1 LTTPGTAAPPSPS
14 ASKRREQIP
23 LGILYMIGA
32 TLLFAAGNA
41 HSKWAVETYPPA
53 EILLIRTL
61 AGLATILLLF
71 LPRKGLRVF
80 HTRRIG
86 AHAIRGISQTTSQTL
101 IVIAFSLMPL
111 AGAMAINF
119 AAPLFA
125 TLAAAVFLREKVG
138 LTRWLVL
145 LVGFAGVLII
155 TQPGTGSYTTGA
167 LFALGN
173 AVLYGSV
180 TAGVR
185 GMTATESAE
194 TLTVYQFV
202 FMSAFFTLMLPFGF
216 VMPTTFDTLA
226 IILNGVANAVGQY
239 WWTRSLHLAPASA
252 VTPFY
257 YFNLVWA
264 LILGFLIWGDVPTW
278 SLIIGSL
285 TVVASGLFLLWWE
298 TAKRG
303 RTTA

>member
-1 LTTPGTAAPPSPS
+1 MTPTGSDAPSPPP
-14 ASKRREQIP
+14 AKRREQIP

-41 HSKWAVETYPPA
+41 HSKWAVETYPPG
-53 EILLIRTL
+53 EILFIRTL
-61 AGLATILLLF
+61 AGLVTVLLLV
-71 LPRKGLRVF
+71 LPTRGLRVF
-80 HTRRIG
+80 HTRRTG
-86 AHAIRGISQTTSQTL
+86 AHAIRGLSQTTSQTL

-111 AGAMAINF
+111 ADVMAINF
-119 AAPLFA
+119 ASPLFA
-125 TLAAAVFLREKVG
+125 TLAAAYFLKEKVG

-155 TQPGTGSYTTGA
+155 TQPGTGAYTVGA

-173 AVLYGSV
+173 AILYGSV

-194 TLTVYQFV
+194 ALTVYQFL
-202 FMSAFFTLMLPFGF
+202 FMTALFACMLPFGF
-216 VMPTTFDTLA
+216 KLPTTFDTLA

-264 LILGFLIWGDVPTW
+264 IMLGFLIWGDVPTW
-278 SLIIGSL
+278 SLMVGSA
-285 TVVASGLFLLWWE
+285 TVVASGLVLLWWE

>member
-1 LTTPGTAAPPSPS
+1 MS
-14 ASKRREQIP
+14 ASGRADLPHVRRERIP

-41 HSKWAVETYPPA
+41 HSKWAVETYPPG
-53 EILLIRTL
+53 EILFIRTL
-61 AGLATILLLF
+61 AGLAVVMALIL
-71 LPRKGLRVF
+71 PTSGLRVF

-86 AHAIRGISQTTSQTL
+86 AHAIRGVSQTTSQML

-125 TLAAAVFLREKVG
+125 TLAAAIFLREKVG

-155 TQPGTGSYTTGA
+155 TQPGAGSYTTGA

-173 AVLYGSV
+173 AILYGSV

-194 TLTVYQFV
+194 TLTVYQFL
-202 FMSAFFTLMLPFGF
+202 FMTALFACILPFGF
-216 VMPTTFDTLA
+216 KLPTSIDLLG
-226 IILNGVANAVGQY
+226 IVLNGVANAVGQY

-278 SLIIGSL
+278 SLMIGSA

-298 TAKRG
+298 TTKRG
-303 RTTA
+303 RPTA

>member
-1 LTTPGTAAPPSPS
+1 MS
-14 ASKRREQIP
+14 ASGRADLPHVRRERIP

-41 HSKWAVETYPPA
+41 HSKWAVETYPPG
-53 EILLIRTL
+53 EILFIRTL
-61 AGLATILLLF
+61 AGLAVVMALIL
-71 LPRKGLRVF
+71 PTSGLRVF

-86 AHAIRGISQTTSQTL
+86 AHAIRGVSQTTSQML

-125 TLAAAVFLREKVG
+125 TLAAAIFLREKVG

-155 TQPGTGSYTTGA
+155 TQPGAGSYTTGA

-173 AVLYGSV
+173 AILYGSV

-194 TLTVYQFV
+194 TLTVYQFL
-202 FMSAFFTLMLPFGF
+202 FMTALFACILPFGF
-216 VMPTTFDTLA
+216 KLPTSIDLLG
-226 IILNGVANAVGQY
+226 IVLNGVANAVGQY

-278 SLIIGSL
+278 SLMIGSA

-298 TAKRG
+298 TTKRG

>member
-1 LTTPGTAAPPSPS
+1 VTATGNAAPPPPP
-14 ASKRREQIP
+14 AARRREQIP

-32 TLLFAAGNA
+32 TLLFAGGNA
-41 HSKWAVETYPPA
+41 HSKWAVETYPPG
-53 EILLIRTL
+53 EILFIRTL
-61 AGLATILLLF
+61 AGLATVLLIV
-71 LPRKGLRVF
+71 LPSTGLRVF

-86 AHAIRGISQTTSQTL
+86 AHAIRGMSQTTSQML

-138 LTRWLVL
+138 LTRWMVL
-145 LVGFAGVLII
+145 LLGFAGVLII
-155 TQPGTGSYTTGA
+155 TQPGAGSYTIGA

-173 AVLYGSV
+173 AILYGSV

-194 TLTVYQFV
+194 TLTVYQFL
-202 FMSAFFTLMLPFGF
+202 FMTALFACMLPFGF
-216 VMPTTFDTLA
+216 KLPTTIDTLA
-226 IILNGVANAVGQY
+226 IMLNGVANAVGQY

-278 SLIIGSL
+278 SLMIGSA

-298 TAKRG
+298 TSKRG

>member
-1 LTTPGTAAPPSPS
+1 LS
-14 ASKRREQIP
+14 ASGRADLPHVRRERIP

-41 HSKWAVETYPPA
+41 HSKWAVETYPPG
-53 EILLIRTL
+53 EILFIRTL
-61 AGLATILLLF
+61 AGLAVVMALIL
-71 LPRKGLRVF
+71 PTGGLRVF

-86 AHAIRGISQTTSQTL
+86 AHAIRGVSQTTSQML

-125 TLAAAVFLREKVG
+125 TLAAAIFLREKVG

-155 TQPGTGSYTTGA
+155 TQPGAGSYTTGA

-173 AVLYGSV
+173 AILYGSV

-194 TLTVYQFV
+194 TLTVYQFL
-202 FMSAFFTLMLPFGF
+202 FMTALFACILPFGF
-216 VMPTTFDTLA
+216 KLPTSIDLLG
-226 IILNGVANAVGQY
+226 IVLNGVANAVGQY

-278 SLIIGSL
+278 SLMIGSA

-298 TAKRG
+298 TTRRG
-303 RTTA
+303 RPTA

>member
-1 LTTPGTAAPPSPS
+1 LS
-14 ASKRREQIP
+14 ASGRADLPHVRRERIP

-41 HSKWAVETYPPA
+41 HSKWAVETYPPG
-53 EILLIRTL
+53 EILFIRTL
-61 AGLATILLLF
+61 AGLAVVMALIL
-71 LPRKGLRVF
+71 PTSGLRVF

-86 AHAIRGISQTTSQTL
+86 AHAIRGVSQTTSQML

-125 TLAAAVFLREKVG
+125 TLAAAIFLREKVG

-155 TQPGTGSYTTGA
+155 TQPGAGSYTTGA

-173 AVLYGSV
+173 AILYGSV

-194 TLTVYQFV
+194 TLTVYQFL
-202 FMSAFFTLMLPFGF
+202 FMTALFACILPFGF
-216 VMPTTFDTLA
+216 KLPTSIDLLG
-226 IILNGVANAVGQY
+226 IVLNGVANAVGQY

-278 SLIIGSL
+278 SLMIGSA

-298 TAKRG
+298 TTRRG
-303 RTTA
+303 RPTA

>member
-1 LTTPGTAAPPSPS
+1 LS
-14 ASKRREQIP
+14 ASGRADLPHVRRERIP

-41 HSKWAVETYPPA
+41 HSKWAVETYPPG
-53 EILLIRTL
+53 EILFIRTL
-61 AGLATILLLF
+61 AGLAVVMALIL
-71 LPRKGLRVF
+71 PTSGMRVF

-86 AHAIRGISQTTSQTL
+86 AHAIRGVSQTTSQML

-125 TLAAAVFLREKVG
+125 TLAAAIFLREKVG

-155 TQPGTGSYTTGA
+155 TQPGAGSYTTGA

-173 AVLYGSV
+173 AILYGSV

-194 TLTVYQFV
+194 TLTVYQFL
-202 FMSAFFTLMLPFGF
+202 FMTALFACILPFGF
-216 VMPTTFDTLA
+216 KLPTSIDLLG
-226 IILNGVANAVGQY
+226 IVLNGVANAVGQY

-278 SLIIGSL
+278 SLMIGSA

-298 TAKRG
+298 TTKRG

>member
-1 LTTPGTAAPPSPS
+1 VSPTGSAAPPSAP

-41 HSKWAVETYPPA
+41 HSKWAVETYPPG
-53 EILLIRTL
+53 EILFIRTL
-61 AGLATILLLF
+61 AGLCVVMALIL
-71 LPRKGLRVF
+71 PTTGLRVF

-86 AHAIRGISQTTSQTL
+86 AHAIRGVSQTTSQML

-138 LTRWLVL
+138 LTRWMVL

-173 AVLYGSV
+173 AILYGSV

-194 TLTVYQFV
+194 TLTVYQFL
-202 FMSAFFTLMLPFGF
+202 FMTALFACTLPFGF
-216 VMPTTFDTLA
+216 TLPTTIDLLG
-226 IILNGVANAVGQY
+226 IVLNGVANAVGQY

-278 SLIIGSL
+278 SLMIGSA

-298 TAKRG
+298 TSKRG